1 MLIIP
6 VVNVPEQG
14 MQVNPSVAA
23 GLPESLNPLVNPVEV
38 EVGVRVV
45 QRARNGPSTT
55 IYSGLVAS
63 IAQPV
68 LFRIS
73 NGQLSVGTVRAQS
86 GHLLPSMSRRGN
98 GKSTR

>member
-1 MLIIP
+1 
-6 VVNVPEQG
+6 

-63 IAQPV
+63 IAHEICTILMHLNVFFMISGKQLLNILSFPV
-68 LFRIS
+68 GI
-73 NGQLSVGTVRAQS
+73 
-86 GHLLPSMSRRGN
+86 
-98 GKSTR
+98 